1 MSPDEIKLVSNF
13 LNNEDV
19 ILLENKEVKKLA
31 EKLDL
36 LVKQIL
42 LQEQYNKDLKELYA
56 KLDELDK

>member
-13 LNNEDV
+13 LNNEEV

-36 LVKQIL
+36 LVKQLL